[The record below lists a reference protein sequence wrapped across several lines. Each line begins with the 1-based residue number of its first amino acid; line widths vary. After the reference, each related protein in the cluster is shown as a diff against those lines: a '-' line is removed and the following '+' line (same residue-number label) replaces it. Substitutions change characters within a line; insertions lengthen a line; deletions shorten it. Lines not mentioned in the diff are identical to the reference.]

1 MLISKDVAKAKVQK
15 MTLIKR
21 PSRGGV
27 FYIRPTKK
35 KNARELK
42 SR

>member
-1 MLISKDVAKAKVQK
+1 MIISKDVAKAKLQK
-15 MTLIKR
+15 MTLIKS
-21 PSRGGV
+21 PSRGRV
-27 FYIRPTKK
+27 FYIRPSKK